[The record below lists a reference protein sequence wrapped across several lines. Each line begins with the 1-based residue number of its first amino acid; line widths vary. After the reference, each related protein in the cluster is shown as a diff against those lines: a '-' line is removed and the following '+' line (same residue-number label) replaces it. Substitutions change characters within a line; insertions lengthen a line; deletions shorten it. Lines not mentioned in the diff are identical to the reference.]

1 MKLPGSGKIFKR
13 SGTVKKIQ
21 SGSPFAKKK
30 TTIYEIAEQAGV
42 SITTVSRVLNNSSL
56 VSENTRK
63 LVQAVIENNHFSPN
77 ALAQGL
83 SNNESRS
90 IGVVLPDITNPY
102 FSSLFLEIERYSLE
116 QNYSVVLFNTLY
128 GSFSQSFKR
137 TITESTYFQMI
148 MDKRLDGVIIT
159 GGQLDRDVVS
169 PEYLTSLNELQQQLP
184 VVIIGQRF
192 EGANCVFI
200 ERSLASGVLAAI
212 RHLHALGHKRIG
224 FLGGEPGVRITT
236 DRFAAYKQTLG
247 AMNLPF
253 NPDFVHFS
261 DYYIPDGYTAM
272 QAQLHSERPTAFI
285 AINDMVALG
294 AIRAIGDAGLRVPED
309 IAIVSCDSFYFG
321 EYTMPRL
328 TSLDQQNDY
337 LGRLAIIS
345 LINLMRGFSDEV
357 PISHNPRLVV
367 RESCG
372 AQLGIR
378 HLD

>member
-1 MKLPGSGKIFKR
+1 MKKN
-13 SGTVKKIQ
+13 Q
-21 SGSPFAKKK
+21 SGNSFSKKK

-42 SITTVSRVLNNSSL
+42 SITTVSRVLNNSPL
-56 VSENTRK
+56 VSESTRA
-63 LVQAVIENNHFSPN
+63 LVQAVMQNNHFSPN

-128 GSFSQSFKR
+128 GSFSQSFKK
-137 TITESTYFQMI
+137 TITESTYFKMI
-148 MDKRLDGVIIT
+148 IDKRLDGVIIT
-159 GGQLDRDVVS
+159 GGQLDKDVVS
-169 PEYLTSLNELQQQLP
+169 PEYLASLNELQQQLP
-184 VVIIGQRF
+184 VVIIGQRIQ
-192 EGANCVFI
+192 GANCVFVQ
-200 ERSLASGVLAAI
+200 RGLASGVLAAV
-212 RHLHALGHKRIG
+212 RHLCALGHRRIG

-236 DRFAAYKQTLG
+236 DRFNAYKQTL
-247 AMNLPF
+247 ATMNLPF
-253 NPDFVHFS
+253 NPKYVHFS
-261 DYYIPDGYTAM
+261 DYYIPDGYAAM
-272 QAQLHSERPTAFI
+272 QAQLHSEQPTAFI

-294 AIRAIGDAGLRVPED
+294 AIRAITDAGLKVPED

-321 EYTMPRL
+321 EYSVPRL

-345 LINLMRGFSDEV
+345 LINLMQGVEEEV
-357 PISHNPRLVV
+357 PISHNPRLIV

-378 HLD
+378 QLD

>member
-13 SGTVKKIQ
+13 SGMVKKIQ
-21 SGSPFAKKK
+21 NGNLFSKKK

-42 SITTVSRVLNNSSL
+42 SITTVSRVLNNSPL

-128 GSFSQSFKR
+128 GSFSQSFQK
-137 TITESTYFQMI
+137 TIAEPTYFKMI
-148 MDKRLDGVIIT
+148 IDKRLDGVIIT
-159 GGQLDRDVVS
+159 GGQLDKDLIS
-169 PEYLTSLNELQQQLP
+169 PEYLASLNELQKQLP

-192 EGANCVFI
+192 EGANCVFVQ
-200 ERSLASGVLAAI
+200 RGLASGVFAAI
-212 RHLHALGHKRIG
+212 RHLYALGHKRIG

-236 DRFAAYKQTLG
+236 DRFHAYKQALET
-247 AMNLPF
+247 MNLPY
-253 NPDFVHFS
+253 NPKYVHFS
-261 DYYIPDGYTAM
+261 DYYIPDGYAAM
-272 QAQLHSERPTAFI
+272 QAQLRSERPTAFI

-294 AIRAIGDAGLRVPED
+294 AIRAIADAGLRVPED
-309 IAIVSCDSFYFG
+309 IAMVSCDSFYFG
-321 EYTMPRL
+321 EYSVPRL

-345 LINLMRGFSDEV
+345 LINLMKGVDEDV
-357 PISHNPRLVV
+357 PISHNPRLIV

-378 HLD
+378 RME